1 MATNTASQQTPAQV
15 NASVVAALTGSPYIR
30 HYIKKIGT
38 YAGVAGGEVQIL
50 PNKTGFITGFFV
62 KATYT
67 VNNAGAAAVDA
78 LPDAAYKLI
87 QRLQYIGFSGST
99 RHDTSLLE
107 MVNLLNFRTGGTI
120 GQSLTPNV
128 PMSQNTSI
136 IANPASVP
144 ATGSANG
151 EFWFYIPIADPKS
164 PALMGLEFAQFQKA
178 QASINLQVASN
189 AQASTNDPFIGMYNG
204 AVTLTNINFDVFQAY
219 FSGQLPTS
227 NGAVVLPPESTA
239 VSYSIISGVV
249 PNQLVPSQISR
260 DFLDQNYTYLSYG
273 LLYNNGAKFNGASA
287 LSGTRDI
294 EKIGLYVDTDT
305 PIHEYDPALLVA
317 QNRSMLNDGNSM
329 DGLYI
334 LDLYSRPV
342 QASQYGQYN
351 VGIMPITVASGAYV
365 RRTLEVYRS
374 I

>member
-15 NASVVAALTGSPYIR
+15 NASVIAALTGSPYIR

-38 YAGVAGGEVQIL
+38 YAGTAGGEVQIL

-67 VNNAGAAAVDA
+67 VNNAGSAAVDA

-128 PMSQNTSI
+128 PMSMNTNI

-164 PALMGLEFAQFQKA
+164 PVLMGLEFAQFQKA

-189 AQASTNDPFIGMYNG
+189 AQASTDDPFVGMYNG

-227 NGAVVLPPESTA
+227 NGAVVLPPQSTA

-249 PNQLVPSQISR
+249 PNQLVASQISR

-294 EKIGLYVDTDT
+294 EKIGLYVETDT

-317 QNRSMLNDGNSM
+317 QNRSMLKDGNSM
-329 DGLYI
+329 DGMYI

>member
-1 MATNTASQQTPAQV
+1 MATNTATQQTPAQV
-15 NASVVAALTGSPYIR
+15 NASVIAALTGSPYIR
-30 HYIKKIGT
+30 HYIKKIGS
-38 YAGVAGGEVQIL
+38 YAATAGNEIQIL

-67 VNNAGAAAVDA
+67 VNNAGAAAVSA

-107 MVNLLNFRTGGTI
+107 MVNLLNFRTGGNI
-120 GQSLTPNV
+120 GQSLTTNAPFA
-128 PMSQNTSI
+128 QNTNI
-136 IANPASVP
+136 IANPSSVA
-144 ATGSANG
+144 ATSSANG

-164 PALMGLEFAQFQKA
+164 PQLMGLEFAQFQKA
-178 QASINLQVASN
+178 QASINLQIASN
-189 AQASTNDPFIGMYNG
+189 NQASTDDPFVGMYNG

-249 PNQLVPSQISR
+249 PNQLVANQISR

-273 LLYNNGAKFNGASA
+273 LLYNNGAKFNGASN

-294 EKIGLYVDTDT
+294 EKIGLYVETDT

-317 QNRSMLNDGNSM
+317 QNRSMLRDGNTM

-334 LDLYSRPV
+334 LDLYGRPV

-351 VGIMPITVASGAYV
+351 VGIMPLSVASGSYV

>member
-128 PMSQNTSI
+128 PMSRNTSI

-189 AQASTNDPFIGMYNG
+189 AQASTDDPFVGMYNG

-227 NGAVVLPPESTA
+227 NGAVVLPPQSTA

-249 PNQLVPSQISR
+249 PNQLVASQISR

-287 LSGTRDI
+287 LSGSRDI
-294 EKIGLYVDTDT
+294 EKIGLYVETDT

-317 QNRSMLNDGNSM
+317 QNRSMLKDGNSM

>member
-67 VNNAGAAAVDA
+67 VNNAGAAAVSA
-78 LPDAAYKLI
+78 LPNAAYKLI
-87 QRLQYIGFSGST
+87 QRLQYVGFSGST

-107 MVNLLNFRTGGTI
+107 MVNLLNFRTGGVI

-128 PMSQNTSI
+128 PFAQNTNI
-136 IANPASVP
+136 IANPSSVP

-164 PALMGLEFAQFQKA
+164 PQLMGLEFAQYQKA

-189 AQASTNDPFIGMYNG
+189 AQASTDDPFIGMYNG

-294 EKIGLYVDTDT
+294 EKIGLYVETDT
-305 PIHEYDPALLVA
+305 PIHEYDPSLLVA
-317 QNRSMLNDGNSM
+317 QNRSMLRDGNTM

-334 LDLYSRPV
+334 LDLYNRPV
-342 QASQYGQYN
+342 QSSQYGQYN

>member
-38 YAGVAGGEVQIL
+38 YAGTAGGEVQIL

-67 VNNAGAAAVDA
+67 VNNAGSAAVDA

-128 PMSQNTSI
+128 PMSMNTNI

-164 PALMGLEFAQFQKA
+164 PVLMGLEFAQFQKA

-189 AQASTNDPFIGMYNG
+189 AQASTDDPFVGMYNG

-227 NGAVVLPPESTA
+227 NGAVVLPPQSTA

-249 PNQLVPSQISR
+249 PNQLVASQISR

-294 EKIGLYVDTDT
+294 EKIGLYVETDT

-317 QNRSMLNDGNSM
+317 QNRSMLKDGNSM
-329 DGLYI
+329 DGMYI
-334 LDLYSRPV
+334 LDLYNRPV

>member
-38 YAGVAGGEVQIL
+38 YAGAAGGEVQIL

-67 VNNAGAAAVDA
+67 VNNAGSAAVDA

-128 PMSQNTSI
+128 PMSQNTNI
-136 IANPASVP
+136 IANPSSVP

-164 PALMGLEFAQFQKA
+164 PELMGIEFAQFQKA

-189 AQASTNDPFIGMYNG
+189 AQASTDDPFVGMYNG

-227 NGAVVLPPESTA
+227 NGAVVLPPQSTA

-249 PNQLVPSQISR
+249 PNQLVASQISR

-317 QNRSMLNDGNSM
+317 QNRSMLNDGNNM

-334 LDLYSRPV
+334 LDLYNRPV

>member
-38 YAGVAGGEVQIL
+38 YAGTAGGEVQIL

-67 VNNAGAAAVDA
+67 VNNAGSAAVDA

-128 PMSQNTSI
+128 PMSMNTNI

-189 AQASTNDPFIGMYNG
+189 AQASTDDPFVGMYNG

-227 NGAVVLPPESTA
+227 NGAVVLPPQSTA

-249 PNQLVPSQISR
+249 PNQLVASQISR

-294 EKIGLYVDTDT
+294 EKIGLYVETDT

-317 QNRSMLNDGNSM
+317 QNRSMLKDGNSM
-329 DGLYI
+329 DGMYI
-334 LDLYSRPV
+334 LDLYNRPV